1 MDKSKS
7 REQQVVNNILLS
19 ICISSYNRGD
29 RCFRLVQSI
38 LSIESDKYNIFIC
51 DDHSDKNEFQKLE
64 KIHNPKVTILQNISN
79 QDPCKNWYNTINCG
93 NGKYILHLL
102 DRDIIS
108 IQNLK
113 ILIDILEQYSVGVGY
128 IGKSAM
134 RLINGIKRQN
144 NVYVCKKGKE
154 AFLVM
159 AGVPIHPTGFLINR
173 EYWQKDKFQK
183 FFFYSDKYGIYPHSY
198 ILGEVALKKDTLFMP
213 VTFCRGV
220 YGSSDNHSRFYKK
233 ENQKDFWWMPD
244 NVIKTA
250 NQLILYLSRIAE
262 ETYKEEFVC
271 RRFQEGLNRA
281 TIGYKRTVQN
291 VSEMKR
297 YGLHITR
304 VTICKQIMI
313 SLKFKLLF
321 IYILKKTET
330 YNKKV
335 RKQLMDAWLEN
346 IVEIIKEG

>member
-1 MDKSKS
+1 MDH
-7 REQQVVNNILLS
+7 QI
-19 ICISSYNRGD
+19 ITPD
-29 RCFRLVQSI
+29 
-38 LSIESDKYNIFIC
+38 FI
-51 DDHSDKNEFQKLE
+51 
-64 KIHNPKVTILQNISN
+64 
-79 QDPCKNWYNTINCG
+79 
-93 NGKYILHLL
+93 
-102 DRDIIS
+102 
-108 IQNLK
+108 
-113 ILIDILEQYSVGVGY
+113 
-128 IGKSAM
+128 
-134 RLINGIKRQN
+134 
-144 NVYVCKKGKE
+144 KKK
-154 AFLVM
+154 
-159 AGVPIHPTGFLINR
+159 
-173 EYWQKDKFQK
+173 
-183 FFFYSDKYGIYPHSY
+183 
-198 ILGEVALKKDTLFMP
+198 
-213 VTFCRGV
+213 
-220 YGSSDNHSRFYKK
+220 
-233 ENQKDFWWMPD
+233 NQKDFWWMPD